1 MLIKSMPNAYDRTGG
16 RSSRRDTARTTYATR
31 TKAARTTAASKARK
45 RLFTTAGRK
54 TAIKANTRAI
64 RDLRLN
70 MYGPLQT
77 QRSHSESGFY
87 VVSSRPVLFQVNNPE
102 CGAKGASILRETEN
116 GDFVSRIMG
125 FTKASYS
132 TSLPFYDKEED
143 NVVNGPK
150 LLLKQVELQ
159 FKVHGFLDDTR
170 VRIDVIRQKK
180 VVNKNHWNY
189 HDANEHFMPH
199 MAKGLKDL
207 AGFSPNE
214 IDRRFFEVLAT
225 RHLYFNS
232 KGSSNVLDTAN
243 SAITTEATTAPT
255 KYCKIDLKFPKGGK
269 VCSQLT
275 SSLDQTTG
283 QDATDQD
290 IEVEEVDAKGSY
302 SWENQHP
309 LSNIWCLISSDDQTA
324 FGSLVDGDA
333 VEVQILRKCVWRDIR
348 GP

>member
-1 MLIKSMPNAYDRTGG
+1 MRARPHFVAKRTRDRFV
-16 RSSRRDTARTTYATR
+16 ANN
-31 TKAARTTAASKARK
+31 KAARASAFAKARG
-45 RLFTTAGRK
+45 LATTKGRK
-54 TAIKANTRAI
+54 TAITANRRAI
-64 RDLRLN
+64 EQLRVN

-87 VVSSRPVLFQVNNPE
+87 VVASRPVLFQVNNPE

-132 TSLPFYDKEED
+132 SGLPFYDKEED

-199 MAKGLKDL
+199 MAKGLKGI
-207 AGFSPNE
+207 AGFSSNE
-214 IDRRFFEVLAT
+214 IDSRFFEILAT

-243 SAITTEATTAPT
+243 SEITTEATTPPT
-255 KYCKIDLKFPKGGK
+255 KYCKIDLRFPKGGK
-269 VCSQLT
+269 VCKQLT
-275 SSLDQTTG
+275 SSVDQTSG
-283 QDATDQD
+283 NDATDQD
-290 IEVEEVDAKGSY
+290 IETEEVDAKGSY
-302 SWENQHP
+302 SWQNQHP
-309 LSNIWCLISSDDQTA
+309 LSNIWCLISSDDGTA

-348 GP
+348 G

>member
-1 MLIKSMPNAYDRTGG
+1 MPNGYKSTGG
-16 RSSRRDTARTTYATR
+16 RDARRATARSNYATR
-31 TKAARTTAASKARK
+31 TKTARAAAVAKARK
-45 RLFTTAGRK
+45 KVADTKHKGSVA
-54 TAIKANTRAI
+54 ANKRAI
-64 RDLRLN
+64 TTLRQQ

-87 VVSSRPVLFQVNNPE
+87 VVASRPVLFQVNNPE

-132 TSLPFYDKEED
+132 SGLPFYDKEED

-180 VVNKNHWNY
+180 VVNRNHWNY

-199 MAKGLKDL
+199 MAKGLKGI
-207 AGFSPNE
+207 AGFSSNE
-214 IDRRFFEVLAT
+214 IDTRFFEILAT

-232 KGSSNVLDTAN
+232 KGSSNVIDTAN

-255 KYCKIDLKFPKGGK
+255 KYAKIDLKFPKGGK
-269 VCSQLT
+269 VCKQLT
-275 SSLDQTTG
+275 SSVDQTTG
-283 QDATDQD
+283 NDATDQD

-309 LSNIWCLISSDDQTA
+309 LSNIWCLISSDDGTA

-348 GP
+348 G